1 MTDGLEKKNVDKILS
16 STLAVTVP
24 GNNEEILN
32 RTDMYFV
39 RTQKIIEQYGDT
51 EVVYAVFLRRPVIS
65 APRIALE
72 WLEHIIAREKIN
84 ASYKLAFPE
93 GEWVGAGLPI
103 LYLKGSFKQLVT
115 LETILLQKLG
125 ACCVAACNA
134 FQMIQL
140 LPDTSFIA
148 MDARHCAGYEM
159 QELVEYAAWVGSKAA
174 QKKNGA
180 KGFIGTASTITS
192 KFYGLH
198 QGLGT
203 MPHALIGYA
212 GSTLKA
218 AEMFH
223 EQFPDQELGVL
234 VDYFGQEI
242 TDGLAVCKAFP
253 ELAAQGKILL
263 RLDTHGGRY
272 IEGLNRQSS
281 YELLMRY
288 APETIQRY
296 CSEKELTYLAGT
308 GVSAAAI
315 WYMRKKLDEAGFDR
329 VKIIASSGFDI
340 EKCRIISEARAP
352 VDIVGTGSFIPVLWN
367 ETYATADIIAYNGKP
382 LVKKGREFLI
392 NLARQYMPNLGI

>member
-1 MTDGLEKKNVDKILS
+1 MTDEVKEKNVDQILS
-16 STLAVTVP
+16 STLAATTP
-24 GNNEEILN
+24 GNHEEIRD

-39 RTQKIIEQYGDT
+39 RTQHIIQNYGDA
-51 EVVYAVFLRRPVIS
+51 EVVYAVFLRRPVLS

-72 WLEHIIAREKIN
+72 WLDYIIAKEKIN
-84 ASYKLAFPE
+84 ASYQLVFPE

-103 LYLKGSFKQLVT
+103 LYLKGSFEQLVP
-115 LETILLQKLG
+115 LETMLLQKLG

-134 FQMIQL
+134 FQMAQL
-140 LPDTSFIA
+140 LPNTGFIA

-159 QELVEYAAWVGSKAA
+159 QELVEYAAWVGSQAA
-174 QKKNGA
+174 QKKNQV
-180 KGFIGTASTITS
+180 KGFIGTASTATS
-192 KFYGLH
+192 KFYGLD

-212 GSTLKA
+212 GSTLRA

-223 EQFPDQELGVL
+223 EQFPDQALGVL

-242 TDGLAVCKAFP
+242 TDGLAVCRAFS
-253 ELAAQGKILL
+253 ELADQGKILL

-272 IEGLNRQSS
+272 IEGLNKQSS
-281 YELLMRY
+281 YELLMQY

-296 CSEKELTYLAGT
+296 CSEQELTYLAGT

-315 WYMRKKLDEAGFDR
+315 WYMRTKLDEAGFDK
-329 VKIIASSGFDI
+329 VKIIASSGFDL
-340 EKCRIISEARAP
+340 EKCRIVSEAKAP
-352 VDIVGTGSFIPVLWN
+352 VNIIGTGSFIPNLWN

-392 NLARQYMPNLGI
+392 NFARHDIPDFGI